1 MSNFSILL
9 KKKTQMKIFC
19 IGRNYVAHAA
29 ELNNKVPDN
38 PIIFMK
44 PPTALL
50 KNNDDFYHPDFS
62 NNIHY
67 ECELV
72 VKIKKSGKAVDPEFA
87 HLYYDEIGLGIDFT
101 ARDLQEE
108 LKSKGLPWEIAKGFD
123 NSAVIST
130 FLPIDQLPS
139 PIEFS
144 LYKNGDIVQKGTSE
158 NMIFNIDSL
167 IVNISKYFT
176 LQQGDLIYT
185 GTPAGVGKVEIGD
198 ILEGFVRDEKMFSC
212 RVR

>member
-1 MSNFSILL
+1 M
-9 KKKTQMKIFC
+9 
-19 IGRNYVAHAA
+19 
-29 ELNNKVPDN
+29 
-38 PIIFMK
+38 
-44 PPTALL
+44 
-50 KNNDDFYHPDFS
+50 
-62 NNIHY
+62 
-67 ECELV
+67 

>member
-1 MSNFSILL
+1 M
-9 KKKTQMKIFC
+9 
-19 IGRNYVAHAA
+19 AHAA

>member
-1 MSNFSILL
+1 
-9 KKKTQMKIFC
+9 MKIFC